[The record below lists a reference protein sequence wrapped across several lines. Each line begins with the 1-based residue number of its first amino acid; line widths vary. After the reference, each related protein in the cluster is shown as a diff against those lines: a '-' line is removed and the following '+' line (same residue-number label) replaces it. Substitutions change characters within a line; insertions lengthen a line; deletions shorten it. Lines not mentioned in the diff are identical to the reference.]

1 MVSDYCL
8 ENFFW
13 KCWGKLSYLNFEK
26 QEIEYESPNRELVT
40 IVDASNLLEEE
51 A

>member
-1 MVSDYCL
+1 ML
-8 ENFFW
+8 LGTGFGP
-13 KCWGKLSYLNFEK
+13 K
-26 QEIEYESPNRELVT
+26 PNRDLVT